1 MGGNNSWLKT
11 AMAWSAIII
20 LMILCF
26 KFLYKPTEDLQKTYP
41 QFQTYI
47 SKPSSDPES
56 VASINIRA
64 DNFKGDE
71 ITATLRDKRTITTY
85 GPADDGVRAQLR
97 SQIETKKIP
106 INYEKPDEGGAWW
119 VSFLSMW
126 LPLLLLIGFMLL
138 FLRNMQGAGGK
149 AMSFGKSRAKLQ
161 SDTGTKITFKDV
173 AGVEEAK
180 QECEEIV
187 MFLRDHKKFQEI
199 GARIPKG
206 VLLVGSPGTGKTL
219 LARAVAGEAGV
230 PFFTISGSDFVEM
243 FVGVGA
249 SRVRDLFENAK
260 KNSPCIIF
268 IDEIDAVGRHR
279 GAGIGG
285 GHDEREQTL
294 NQLLVEMDGF
304 EANEAVIV
312 IAATNRPD
320 VLDPALLRPGRFD
333 RRVMVSLPD
342 VRGRKEILGVHMKKI
357 KHVENINTEKI
368 ALGTPGFSG
377 ADLANLCNEA
387 ALMAARQNMKLVS
400 EKDFEYAKDKILMGP
415 ERKSAFL
422 PKETIRITA
431 YHEAGHALVAYY
443 LKSKEDVHK
452 ITVIP
457 RGQALGITAYLP
469 KEDIFNYSKE
479 DLLIKIAFAMGGR
492 AAEEIKFSQFTTGAS
507 NDIQQATEI
516 ARRMVCQF
524 GMSRLGPINFGQKS
538 ENPFLGRDWN
548 DTKNYSDNIA
558 HEIDVEISRIINTQY
573 ELAKQVLVNHMDVF
587 EKVSTMLLEVET
599 LDNEEFLEI
608 IKNNA
613 SADVIKEIQKRKAL
627 SGNQDNENNSD
638 DQGSKSGPTLEKP
651 VNLNQDPT
659 PA

>member
-1 MGGNNSWLKT
+1 MGAKDSWLK
-11 AMAWSAIII
+11 AAVAWSAIII
-20 LMILCF
+20 LLILCF
-26 KFLYKPTEDLQKTYP
+26 KFLYKPHEDVQKTYP
-41 QFQTYI
+41 QFLSFI
-47 SKPSSDPES
+47 AKPSSDSQS
-56 VASINIRA
+56 VVSIDIRS
-64 DNFKGDE
+64 DNLRGDE
-71 ITATLRDKRTITTY
+71 IFAKLKDNTTITTY

-97 SQIETKKIP
+97 SEVEAKKIP
-106 INYEKPDEGGAWW
+106 INYEKPDDGGAWW

-161 SDTGTKITFKDV
+161 TDNGGKITFKDV

-187 MFLRDHKKFQEI
+187 FFLKDHKKFQEI

-219 LARAVAGEAGV
+219 LARAIAGEAGV

-333 RRVMVSLPD
+333 RRVMVGLPD
-342 VRGRKEILGVHMKKI
+342 VRGRKEILQVHMKKI
-357 KHVENINTEKI
+357 KHVDNISTEKI

-377 ADLANLCNEA
+377 ADLENLCNEA
-387 ALMAARQNMKLVS
+387 ALIAARNNMKLVS

-415 ERKSAFL
+415 ERKSAVL
-422 PKETIRITA
+422 PKETIRVTA

-469 KEDIFNYSKE
+469 KEDIFTYSKE

-492 AAEEIKFSQFTTGAS
+492 AAEEIKFAQFTTGAA

-548 DTKNYSDNIA
+548 DMRNYSESIA
-558 HEIDVEISRIINTQY
+558 HEIDVEVARIINTQY
-573 ELAKQVLVNHMDVF
+573 ELAKQVLVNHMDIF
-587 EKVSTMLLEVET
+587 ESVSTTLLEVET

-613 SADVIKEIQKRKAL
+613 SPETIREIQKRKSF
-627 SGNQDNENNSD
+627 SGKND
-638 DQGSKSGPTLEKP
+638 DSGSNGTSSHDTKEEPP
-651 VNLNQDPT
+651 AINLNTNPT

>member
-1 MGGNNSWLKT
+1 
-11 AMAWSAIII
+11 
-20 LMILCF
+20 
-26 KFLYKPTEDLQKTYP
+26 
-41 QFQTYI
+41 
-47 SKPSSDPES
+47 
-56 VASINIRA
+56 
-64 DNFKGDE
+64 
-71 ITATLRDKRTITTY
+71 
-85 GPADDGVRAQLR
+85 
-97 SQIETKKIP
+97 
-106 INYEKPDEGGAWW
+106 
-119 VSFLSMW
+119 
-126 LPLLLLIGFMLL
+126 
-138 FLRNMQGAGGK
+138 MQGAGGK

-161 SDTGTKITFKDV
+161 SDSASKVTFKDV
-173 AGVEEAK
+173 AGIAEAK

-187 MFLRDHKKFQEI
+187 AFLKDHKKFQEI

-206 VLLVGSPGTGKTL
+206 VLLIGPPGTGKTL
-219 LARAVAGEAGV
+219 LARAIAGEAGV

-304 EANEAVIV
+304 EPNEAVIV

-333 RRVMVSLPD
+333 RRVMVGLPD
-342 VRGRKEILGVHMKKI
+342 VRGRKEILSVHIKKI
-357 KHVENINTEKI
+357 KHVENMNVERV

-377 ADLANLCNEA
+377 ADLENLCNEA
-387 ALMAARQNMKLVS
+387 ALIAARNNMKLVT

-415 ERKSAFL
+415 ERKSAVL
-422 PKETIRITA
+422 PKDTIRMTA

-443 LKSKEDVHK
+443 LNSKENVHK

-469 KEDIFNYSKE
+469 KEDIFSYSKD
-479 DLLIKIAFAMGGR
+479 DLLTKIAFAMGGR
-492 AAEEIKFSQFTTGAS
+492 AAEEIKFSELTTGAS

-524 GMSRLGPINFGQKS
+524 GMSRLGPINFGQKN
-538 ENPFLGRDWN
+538 ENPFLGRDWGESR
-548 DTKNYSDNIA
+548 NYSENIA
-558 HEIDVEISRIINTQY
+558 HEIDMEVSRIINAQY
-573 ELAKQVLVNHMDVF
+573 DIAKQVLVDNMDVF
-587 EKVSTMLLEVET
+587 ERVSATLLAVET
-599 LDNEEFLEI
+599 LDSEEFFELVT
-608 IKNNA
+608 NNA
-613 SADVIKEIQKRKAL
+613 TTEKIREIQNRKTL
-627 SGNQDNENNSD
+627 SGKNEGGGDSAP
-638 DQGSKSGPTLEKP
+638 GVKSETQPQAP
-651 VNLNQDPT
+651 INLNTNPT

>member
-1 MGGNNSWLKT
+1 MK
-11 AMAWSAIII
+11 
-20 LMILCF
+20 
-26 KFLYKPTEDLQKTYP
+26 
-41 QFQTYI
+41 
-47 SKPSSDPES
+47 
-56 VASINIRA
+56 
-64 DNFKGDE
+64 
-71 ITATLRDKRTITTY
+71 
-85 GPADDGVRAQLR
+85 
-97 SQIETKKIP
+97 
-106 INYEKPDEGGAWW
+106 KPDEGGAWW
-119 VSFLSMW
+119 ISFLSMW
-126 LPLLLLIGFMLL
+126 LPLLLLVGFMLL

-161 SDTGTKITFKDV
+161 SDSSGKVTFKDV

-187 MFLRDHKKFQEI
+187 QFLKDHKKFQEI

-206 VLLVGSPGTGKTL
+206 ILLVGSPGTGKTL
-219 LARAVAGEAGV
+219 LARAIAGEAGV

-304 EANEAVIV
+304 EAHEAVII

-333 RRVMVSLPD
+333 RRVTVALPD
-342 VRGRKEILGVHMKKI
+342 VRGRKEILNVHIKKI
-357 KHVENINTEKI
+357 KHTENISTEKI

-377 ADLANLCNEA
+377 ADLENLCNEA
-387 ALMAARQNMKLVS
+387 ALIAARNNMKLVT

-422 PKETIRITA
+422 PKETIRMTA

-443 LKSKEDVHK
+443 LKAKEDVHK

-469 KEDIFNYSKE
+469 KEDIFSYSKE

-492 AAEEIKFSQFTTGAS
+492 AAEEIKFSQFTTGAA

-524 GMSRLGPINFGQKS
+524 GMSRLGPINFGQKN

-548 DTKNYSDNIA
+548 DMRNYSESIA
-558 HEIDVEISRIINTQY
+558 HEIDMEVSRIINTQY
-573 ELAKQVLVNHMDVF
+573 DLAKQVLVNHMDIF
-587 EKVSTMLLEVET
+587 ENVATTLLEVET

-613 SADVIKEIQKRKAL
+613 SPDAIREMQNKKSLK
-627 SGNQDNENNSD
+627 GKNDNNN
-638 DQGSKSGPTLEKP
+638 GTGGPTQEKTEPPQAP
-651 VNLNQDPT
+651 VNLNTNPT

>member
-1 MGGNNSWLKT
+1 MSGKDSWLK
-11 AMAWSAIII
+11 AAVAWSAIII
-20 LMILCF
+20 LFILCF
-26 KFLYKPTEDLQKTYP
+26 KFFYKPHEDVQKTYP

-47 SKPSSDPES
+47 GKPSSDPQS
-56 VASINIRA
+56 VVSVEIRS
-64 DNFKGDE
+64 DNLKGDE
-71 ITATLRDKRTITTY
+71 ISAKLKDNTTVTTY

-97 SQIETKKIP
+97 ADVAAKKIP
-106 INYEKPDEGGAWW
+106 IDYEKPDEGGAWW
-119 VSFLSMW
+119 ISFLSMW
-126 LPLLLLIGFMLL
+126 LPLLLLVGFMLL

-149 AMSFGKSRAKLQ
+149 AMSFGKSKAKLQ
-161 SDTGTKITFKDV
+161 SDAGGKVTFKDV

-187 MFLRDHKKFQEI
+187 LFLKDHKKFQEI

-219 LARAVAGEAGV
+219 LARAIAGEAGV

-304 EANEAVIV
+304 EANEAVII

-342 VRGRKEILGVHMKKI
+342 VRGRKDILNVHIKKI
-357 KHVENINTEKI
+357 KHVENISTEKI

-377 ADLANLCNEA
+377 ADLENLCNEA
-387 ALMAARQNMKLVS
+387 ALMAARNNMKLVT

-422 PKETIRITA
+422 PKETIRMTA

-469 KEDIFNYSKE
+469 KEDIFSYSKE

-524 GMSRLGPINFGQKS
+524 GMSRLGPINFGQKN

-548 DTKNYSDNIA
+548 EMRNYSESIA
-558 HEIDVEISRIINTQY
+558 HEIDIEVSRIINTQY
-573 ELAKQVLVNHMDVF
+573 ELAKQVLVNHMDIF
-587 EKVSTMLLEVET
+587 ENVSTTLLAVET

-613 SADVIKEIQKRKAL
+613 SPEAIREIQNRKSL
-627 SGNQDNENNSD
+627 SGKNDGNGD
-638 DQGSKSGPTLEKP
+638 GPTQDVKADP
-651 VNLNQDPT
+651 PTPINLNTNPT

>member
-1 MGGNNSWLKT
+1 
-11 AMAWSAIII
+11 
-20 LMILCF
+20 
-26 KFLYKPTEDLQKTYP
+26 
-41 QFQTYI
+41 
-47 SKPSSDPES
+47 
-56 VASINIRA
+56 
-64 DNFKGDE
+64 
-71 ITATLRDKRTITTY
+71 
-85 GPADDGVRAQLR
+85 
-97 SQIETKKIP
+97 
-106 INYEKPDEGGAWW
+106 
-119 VSFLSMW
+119 
-126 LPLLLLIGFMLL
+126 
-138 FLRNMQGAGGK
+138 
-149 AMSFGKSRAKLQ
+149 
-161 SDTGTKITFKDV
+161 
-173 AGVEEAK
+173 
-180 QECEEIV
+180 
-187 MFLRDHKKFQEI
+187 
-199 GARIPKG
+199 
-206 VLLVGSPGTGKTL
+206 
-219 LARAVAGEAGV
+219 
-230 PFFTISGSDFVEM
+230 M

-342 VRGRKEILGVHMKKI
+342 VRGRKEILTVHMKKI
-357 KHVENINTEKI
+357 KHVENISTDKI

-377 ADLANLCNEA
+377 ADLENLCNEA
-387 ALMAARQNMKLVS
+387 ALIAARNNMKLVS

-415 ERKSAFL
+415 ERKSAVL
-422 PKETIRITA
+422 PKETIRMTA

-469 KEDIFNYSKE
+469 KEDIFSYSKE

-548 DTKNYSDNIA
+548 DMRNYSETIA
-558 HEIDVEISRIINTQY
+558 HEIDVEVSRIINTQY
-573 ELAKQVLVNHMDVF
+573 DLAKQVLVNHMDIF
-587 EKVSTMLLEVET
+587 ESVSQILLEVET
-599 LDNEEFLEI
+599 LDNEEFIEI
-608 IKNNA
+608 INNNA
-613 SADVIKEIQKRKAL
+613 SPETIREIQKRKML
-627 SGNQDNENNSD
+627 SGKLESEGNAQPTSTVPPSD
-638 DQGSKSGPTLEKP
+638 AP
-651 VNLNQDPT
+651 LNIKTTPT